1 MIGCLVVLGGQLGHQ
16 LRDVAKHVRDRNHGI
31 PRPRCELEHAEQGE
45 HALSVVSPPSA
56 MIGSLTAPVE
66 GPRCTEALRP
76 KRIC

>member
-1 MIGCLVVLGGQLGHQ
+1 MSGIARRSALHLFPATTAFHD
-16 LRDVAKHVRDRNHGI
+16 RDG
-31 PRPRCELEHAEQGE
+31 ELEHAEQGE
-45 HALSVVSPPSA
+45 HALIVVSPPSA